1 MAKCPRCALS
11 VAPYTRCDRCG
22 LMLGFDGLTVLID
35 FEDSD
40 SFERVRA
47 LAQRQPSYSEW
58 AEENGRR
65 YLRVTYSQAEVA
77 EYNRLAAAAATLS
90 HKHTFLNGMEIH
102 WPSNGAAATDSSE
115 PRHAA
120 VPKAL
125 RTKSTH
131 APSHR

>member
-35 FEDSD
+35 FQDSPG
-40 SFERVRA
+40 FERVRA

-65 YLRVTYSQAEVA
+65 YLRVTYSKAERA
-77 EYNRLAAAAATLS
+77 EFDRLAAAAAALS
-90 HKHTFLNGMEIH
+90 HKHAFLNGMEIH
-102 WPSNGAAATDSSE
+102 WPSDGAAKNHSE
-115 PRHAA
+115 ALPPAAHRRPRA
-120 VPKAL
+120 
-125 RTKSTH
+125 KSTH
-131 APSHR
+131 ARNSR

>member
-35 FEDSD
+35 FEDSPC
-40 SFERVRA
+40 FERARA

-65 YLRVTYSQAEVA
+65 YLRVTYSKAEMG
-77 EYNRLAAAAATLS
+77 EFKRLAAAAAKLS
-90 HKHTFLNGMEIH
+90 YKRTFLNGMEIH
-102 WPSNGAAATDSSE
+102 WPVDGDAAALGSPLHGLAPSRPQRATRS
-115 PRHAA
+115 
-120 VPKAL
+120 
-125 RTKSTH
+125 H
-131 APSHR
+131 APAGK

>member
-1 MAKCPRCALS
+1 MAKCPRCSLL

-35 FEDSD
+35 FEDSA

-65 YLRVTYSQAEVA
+65 YLRVTYSKAELA
-77 EYNRLAAAAATLS
+77 EYNRLATAAAPLS
-90 HKHTFLNGMEIH
+90 HKHTFLNGMEVR
-102 WPSNGAAATDSSE
+102 WPSNEAAAAPGSQ
-115 PRHAA
+115 PRPPSA
-120 VPKAL
+120 PKAQ
-125 RTKSTH
+125 RAKSAH
-131 APSHR
+131 APSSK

>member
-35 FEDSD
+35 FEDSLG
-40 SFERVRA
+40 FERARA

-58 AEENGRR
+58 TEENGRR
-65 YLRVTYSQAEVA
+65 YLHVTYSRSEMA

-102 WPSNGAAATDSSE
+102 WPSSGAAAAHYPE
-115 PRHAA
+115 PRHRAA
-120 VPKAL
+120 PKPQRA
-125 RTKSTH
+125 KSAH
-131 APSHR
+131 AQSSK